1 MLARS
6 AAFLVTHL
14 LILLALAA
22 SAWVAGRVALRR
34 MPLTRGERLALPVVA
49 GLALLGPLLL
59 LLGFL
64 ELLSRGPLLLLLA
77 AVHLAGLGAWK
88 EIVGEARA
96 WLGDGWGR
104 RGWWITLGLAVA
116 SAPFFV
122 LALYPPTAFDETLYH
137 LPFAE
142 AFVRTGG
149 VPFLP
154 ELRYPVF
161 PQLQETLGAAVLALT
176 GQDVAIHLVQ
186 LLAAGTTAAL
196 LVAWGSRLFTP
207 PAGWIAAALFLGY
220 PMVAYLSITGYVDVG
235 VALFVTAGLYA
246 LQRWREEGNG
256 GWLVL
261 AGLFAGSAAGVKYL
275 GLFFIA
281 ALGLEILLAAPRRE
295 KVRALFLFSL
305 VALVVLAPW
314 YGRIL
319 FYTGNPLFPF
329 FSHLFGD
336 SPWGMAMPGPGL
348 RERLADLPMLPWDVL
363 VNREK
368 VGWQPPFSPAFLL
381 GIPFLLTGAVRDP
394 RLRRLVVLAAVY
406 VLVILVL
413 PPDVRYLTPILP
425 FLSLVLAGE
434 LTVLGRRWSGAP
446 VTATVTAAFCVL
458 CLLPAWGWA
467 GYRIALHGALPVTA
481 EQRDRYLERQLPA
494 LSALRFLDRTRGS
507 SYTVYALHA
516 ENLRYFAKGSFLG
529 DWNGPARFDRLQPL
543 VREPV
548 ALWRELR
555 GLGADHLLVVP
566 GKGPRLPEGDPRFRR
581 LFRKIYFDE
590 AAEIFALEGAAPS
603 PRSSAIICPR

>member
-22 SAWVAGRVALRR
+22 TAWVAGRLALRR
-34 MPLTRGERLALPVVA
+34 MPPARGERLALPVVV
-49 GLALLGPLLL
+49 GLALLGLLTL
-59 LLGFL
+59 FLGFL
-64 ELLSRGPLLLLLA
+64 GLLSRGPLLLLLA
-77 AVHLAGLGAWK
+77 AIHLAGLGAWK
-88 EIVGEARA
+88 EAVGEVRD
-96 WLGDGWGR
+96 WLLDPRGR
-104 RGWWITLGLAVA
+104 QGWWIAVGVAVA
-116 SAPFFV
+116 SAPFFL

-161 PQLQETLGAAVLALT
+161 PQLQETLCAAVLALT

-196 LVAWGSRLFTP
+196 LVAWGSRLFTRS
-207 PAGWIAAALFLGY
+207 AGWMAAALFLGY
-220 PMVAYLSITGYVDVG
+220 PMVAYLSVTGYVDVG

-246 LQRWREEGNG
+246 VQRWREEGRD

-281 ALGLEILLAAPRRE
+281 AFGLEILLVAPRQD
-295 KVRALFLFSL
+295 KVRALLRFSL
-305 VALVVLAPW
+305 VALAVLAPW

-336 SPWGMAMPGPGL
+336 SPWGMEMPGPGL
-348 RERLADLPMLPWDVL
+348 RERLSDLPMLPWDVL
-363 VNREK
+363 FNREK

-381 GIPFLLTGAVRDP
+381 GIPFLLTGAIRDL
-394 RLRRLVVLAAVY
+394 RLRRMVLLVAVY
-406 VLVILVL
+406 VLAILVL

-425 FLSLVLAGE
+425 LLSLVLAVE
-434 LTVLGRRWSGAP
+434 LSVLGRRWAKP
-446 VTATVTAAFCVL
+446 AVTTAFCVL

-467 GYRIALHGALPVTA
+467 GYRIALHGAVPVTGA
-481 EQRDRYLERQLPA
+481 QRDLYLERQLPV
-494 LSALRFLDRTRGS
+494 LNALRYLNRTRGS
-507 SYTVYALHA
+507 SYTVYAFHA
-516 ENLRYFAKGSFLG
+516 ENMRHFAEGRFLG
-529 DWNGPARFDRLQPL
+529 DWNGPARFERMLPL
-543 VREPV
+543 VGDPE

-555 GLGADHLLVVP
+555 SLQADHLLVVRS
-566 GKGPRLPEGDPRFRR
+566 KGPTLPEGDPRFRR
-581 LFRKIYFDE
+581 LFRRVYFDE
-590 AAEIFALEGAAPS
+590 VAEVFELRGEPAGAPS
-603 PRSSAIICPR
+603 PRISAIIRPR